1 MRGCVLDA
9 PNDRGVQVI
18 GSKFWPQFVHDPE
31 WYWHYEPNQIRPSD
45 KLVSFSNGKQL
56 MAVKTVINERISK
69 EGTKKKGTLI
79 HPKRLLENYTVEV
92 VALTRYWFLRPTV
105 KSSVGCR

>member
-1 MRGCVLDA
+1 MFDA

-31 WYWHYEPNQIRPSD
+31 WYWHHEPNQIRPRD

-56 MAVKTVINERISK
+56 MAVKMVHKRISK
-69 EGTKKKGTLI
+69 EKLEKKGTSI
-79 HPKRLLENYTVEV
+79 HPKRLLENCTVEV
-92 VALTRYWFLRPTV
+92 VALTIY
-105 KSSVGCR
+105 